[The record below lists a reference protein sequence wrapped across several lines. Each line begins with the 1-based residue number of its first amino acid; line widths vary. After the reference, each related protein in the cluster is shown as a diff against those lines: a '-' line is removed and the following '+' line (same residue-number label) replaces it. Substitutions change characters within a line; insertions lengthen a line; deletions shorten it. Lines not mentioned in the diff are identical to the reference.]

1 MQVLDERTVVVTSS
15 DEFRTVLEGNN
26 GYVYIYFGNDITLDS
41 GFVIN
46 EFKEKVIID
55 GTYLGQTYT
64 YTNFLTE
71 LDDVIKASS
80 SNKVIVVKNMNI
92 KSSHPQ
98 GVVSVFNSDDY
109 KDVRTVYSNV
119 NFNGIELSYNQYGVT
134 KILDSTITIEDT
146 NGVSA
151 QRLGDTNNLILGGD
165 TTVNCLNTVF
175 LCLFTISA
183 SFTILS
189 NSRVVLTTSGAFFN
203 GTPRLDFKVLRNSE
217 FILTTGNGFAQTVN
231 NGCRDVLI
239 DENSKFVF
247 LENSHQRVPMWNI
260 VGNLVVNEGAVFNVI
275 NSYESTPI
283 DNYNI
288 YFKGT
293 NQSFVLN
300 NPRNVTFYTK
310 NANVF
315 YTNNLVNFDFTFTR
329 VNMWQ
334 DALDLPSAG
343 LISNQP
349 DFSWYKAS
357 SLGRVKGTFEKGVT
371 TVVETNF
378 DDGDMTGL
386 PPFSNFVFQNRKVF
400 SVGNVKTNIHPIDST
415 TTSISGHTLANAWVQ
430 IVYNDVSYEV
440 QADVD
445 GLFLYDVSSIPDGT
459 SIKFVACSPDAF
471 IYNTRTIVTP
481 YDGELTIH
489 AKTFTTSFVNT
500 PISTNPTIL
509 SKKKSNTIM
518 IVDSRKNFTNWNLY
532 VSYLNPMRTDDGEV
546 LSDSL
551 VFKKFDNDLIT
562 LKTVSKLIYQGTKSL
577 GNVTV
582 DNLTFSLDK
591 GLLLRLP
598 SDDFEFK
605 DEYFARYIWEVRPG
619 D

>member
-15 DEFRTVLEGNN
+15 DEFKTALEEDN
-26 GYVYIYFGNDITLDS
+26 GYVYIYFGNDIVLES

-46 EFKEKVIID
+46 ELKEKVIID
-55 GTYLGQTYT
+55 GTYLDNTYT
-64 YTNFLTE
+64 YTNYLTDV
-71 LDDVIKASS
+71 DDVIKASS

-98 GVVSVFNSDDY
+98 GVISVFKSEDY
-109 KDVRTVYSNV
+109 KNVKTVYSNV
-119 NFNGIELSYNQYGVT
+119 DFNGVELSYNQYGIT
-134 KILDSTITIEDT
+134 KVLDSTITIENT
-146 NGVSA
+146 NGVTA
-151 QRLGDTNNLILGGD
+151 QRLGDTNNLIFGGD
-165 TTVNCLNTVF
+165 MTVNCPNTVF
-175 LCLFTISA
+175 LCLFAVSA
-183 SFTILS
+183 SFTVLS
-189 NSRVVLTTSGAFFN
+189 NSRVVLTTTGAFFN

-231 NGCRDVLI
+231 NGCQDVLI

-247 LENSHQRVPMWNI
+247 MENNHQRVPMWNI
-260 VGNLVVNEGAVFNVI
+260 VGNLVVNEGAILNVI
-275 NSYESTPI
+275 NSYENTPI

-293 NQSFVLN
+293 DQSFVLN

-334 DALDLPSAG
+334 DALDLSKAG
-343 LISNQP
+343 LIGNQP

-357 SLGRVKGTFEKGVT
+357 LLGRVKGTFENGST

-378 DDGDMTGL
+378 DDSEMAGL
-386 PPFSNFVFQNRKVF
+386 PLFSNFVFQNRKVF

-415 TTSISGHTLANAWVQ
+415 TGSISGHTLPNAWVK
-430 IVYNDVSYEV
+430 IVYLDVDQEV
-440 QADVD
+440 EADVD
-445 GLFLYDVSSIPDGT
+445 GMFSYDVSSIPDGT
-459 SIKFVACSPDAF
+459 SVKVVTCSPDAF
-471 IYNTRTIVTP
+471 IYNTRVVVTP
-481 YDGELTIH
+481 YDGELTLQ

-500 PISTNPTIL
+500 AISTNPTIL
-509 SKKKSNTIM
+509 SKKKSNAIM
-518 IVDSRKNFTNWNLY
+518 IVDSRKNFTSWNLY
-532 VSYLNPMRTDDGEV
+532 ISYLNPMRTDDGDV
-546 LSDSL
+546 LGDSL
-551 VFKKFDNDLIT
+551 VFKKFDNDLVT
-562 LKTVSKLIYQGTKSL
+562 LNTVSKLVYQSTKSL
-577 GNVTV
+577 GDVTI

-598 SDDFEFK
+598 SDDFVFM
-605 DEYFARYIWEVRPG
+605 DEYFTRYIWEVRPG